1 MRWTTKYQLAIM
13 AACILMAFMN
23 TASVMG
29 EDISDLKN
37 LISGNEDTRMNSQ
50 DLAFFLATHN
60 YNAVPRD
67 GYVELNLNGLIYKLI
82 PNSEKPGLCDIEY
95 RILNWLLGRI
105 HNDIKKKNK
114 RLDCIA
120 NSENMHAW
128 CEQN

>member
-1 MRWTTKYQLAIM
+1 MRWVTKYLLAIT

-67 GYVELNLNGLIYKLI
+67 DYVELNLNGIIYKLI

-95 RILNWLLGRI
+95 
-105 HNDIKKKNK
+105 
-114 RLDCIA
+114 
-120 NSENMHAW
+120 
-128 CEQN
+128 

>member
-67 GYVELNLNGLIYKLI
+67 GYVELNLNGIIYRLI

-95 RILNWLLGRI
+95 
-105 HNDIKKKNK
+105 
-114 RLDCIA
+114 
-120 NSENMHAW
+120 
-128 CEQN
+128 